1 MTATAANAEPINS
14 GGATATMI
22 LGSPLI
28 CGDIRGRVAMVQFEN
43 GETYVLA
50 DKGFVVNRHPSITDN
65 WDSDHLNSGN

>member
-1 MTATAANAEPINS
+1 MTATAAGAEPVNA
-14 GGATATMI
+14 GATATAI
-22 LGSPLI
+22 LESPPI

-50 DKGFVVNRHPSITDN
+50 DKGFVVVRHPSTADN